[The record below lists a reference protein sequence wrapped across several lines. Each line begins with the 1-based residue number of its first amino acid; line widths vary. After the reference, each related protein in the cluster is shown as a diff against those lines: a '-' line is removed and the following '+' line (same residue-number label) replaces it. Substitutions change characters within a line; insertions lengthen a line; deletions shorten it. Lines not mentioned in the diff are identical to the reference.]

1 MALNI
6 DLVNGGINIYETG
19 ETPRTYF
26 GAIGASGKIYPS
38 GSVTQGANTIS
49 LLQNNAVDLSD
60 GDYEG
65 LSVDGTSGSGI
76 GATVNVYISSGE
88 ITGVSI
94 DSPGNGYA
102 IGDTLTVDASVFGGT
117 GSIILKVDSLLI
129 DSILFV
135 VGGDDYQVQWANL
148 LINGTSPANLSDAM
162 TLLSTLLIGVSG
174 QPYKVYTA
182 ILNQSTNNAPVATVL
197 QNTIHPD
204 LTWGYN
210 ASGRY
215 GLSAGGSINLFNID
229 GNITTTTIQGI
240 LTISNGAVIGS
251 IYGEVDDSTVYKI
264 YVWSPDSADYADGIL
279 TNYTFEIRV
288 YN

>member
-6 DLVNGGINIYETG
+6 DLVNGGINVYETG
-19 ETPRTYF
+19 QVPRTYF

-38 GSVTQGANTIS
+38 GSVNQGAFTIS
-49 LLQNNAVDLSD
+49 LLQNNAVGLDD

-65 LSVDGTSGSGI
+65 YPVNGTSGNGI
-76 GATVNVYISSGE
+76 GVMVNIAISSGA
-88 ITGVSI
+88 IAGVSI

-102 IGDTLTVDASVFGGT
+102 IGDTLTVNASAFGGT
-117 GSIILKVDSLLI
+117 GSIILRVDSLLI

-148 LINGTSPANLSDAM
+148 VINGTSPTSLSDAI
-162 TLLSTLLIGVSG
+162 TSLSNLLIGVTG

-182 ILNQSTNNAPVATVL
+182 ILNQSGGNAPVATVL

-204 LTWGYN
+204 LTWNYN

-215 GLSAGGSINLFNID
+215 GISP
-229 GNITTTTIQGI
+229 GNINVFINQKCITIQGS
-240 LTISNGAVIGS
+240 LTNNTGALVGS
-251 IYGEVDDSTVYKI
+251 IYGQQDDETNYKI
-264 YVWSPDSADYADGIL
+264 YTWDNNISDYDDGLLI
-279 TNYTFEIRV
+279 NYTIEIRV

>member
-19 ETPRTYF
+19 EAPRTYF

-38 GSVTQGANTIS
+38 GSINGELFSGSIIS
-49 LLQNNAVDLSD
+49 STLVVPDDYYSD
-60 GDYEG
+60 I
-65 LSVDGTSGSGI
+65 SQSSTSGSGI
-76 GATVNVYISSGE
+76 NGLFDFGVSSGV
-88 ITGVSI
+88 VSY
-94 DSPGNGYA
+94 GNLHSGSGYA
-102 IGDTLTVDASVFGGT
+102 VGDIIYINGSDVIEGGSGTLA
-117 GSIILKVDSLLI
+117 IKVTNLFLDG
-129 DSILFV
+129 ILFV
-135 VGGDDYQVQWANL
+135 VGGDDYQVQWSNL
-148 LINGTSPANLSDAM
+148 VINGTSPANLSDAM
-162 TLLSTLLIGVSG
+162 TLLSNLLIGVSG

-182 ILNQSTNNAPVATVL
+182 ILNQSANNAPVATVL

-204 LTWGYN
+204 LAWGYN

-215 GLSAGGSINLFNID
+215 GISAGNINLFNID
-229 GNITTTTIQGI
+229 GNITTTIIQGI

-264 YVWSPDSADYADGIL
+264 YVWSPDSADYADDIL